1 MYGSAY
7 SQSPVW
13 GTHPNFPTSPL
24 DVIPTPVE
32 SPELKT
38 ITLAG
43 VEVGEDDDAETTSSL
58 PDSQMEK
65 SSKDL
70 AVELEK
76 RGKKSPSS
84 AEKKLSL
91 IASAHAMG
99 HFGVEATFRK
109 LFHEGW
115 WWPQM
120 RSEISDQ
127 LKECD
132 ACTRFTVVKTGY
144 HPAQAIT
151 AVGPWDHVQID
162 TSVHL
167 PESPDG
173 YTALL
178 VVICVFSSFVVL
190 RPLKNTQAQCV
201 AEALW
206 SIFCILGLPKIMQSD
221 NGPEFSNDILRVL
234 IKLSGIE
241 HRFISPYHPQ
251 ADGKVER
258 SIGTTTMIIKKMLHG
273 TTHHWPLFVNFA
285 QLSFNQKISSLTGS
299 APFSLMFG
307 RRCNEIRSYSSESDE
322 YTLINL
328 DDWKE
333 HQEKILSLIYPAI
346 SERIKGGKDKMIQSL
361 NRSRKILLPYSLPE
375 GSTVMLK
382 DPVRANKFE
391 PKYIGPYTIIRRARN
406 GAYVLKD
413 ATGMILDRHVPLDQ
427 MKIVVKGSRRRKID
441 ESLETF
447 EVESILSHRGDP
459 GAYEYFVHWKGY
471 SADEDS
477 WLSAT
482 RFQDTKIIEEYW
494 RRTLGASR

>member
-1 MYGSAY
+1 
-7 SQSPVW
+7 
-13 GTHPNFPTSPL
+13 
-24 DVIPTPVE
+24 
-32 SPELKT
+32 
-38 ITLAG
+38 
-43 VEVGEDDDAETTSSL
+43 
-58 PDSQMEK
+58 
-65 SSKDL
+65 
-70 AVELEK
+70 
-76 RGKKSPSS
+76 
-84 AEKKLSL
+84 
-91 IASAHAMG
+91 
-99 HFGVEATFRK
+99 
-109 LFHEGW
+109 
-115 WWPQM
+115 M

-151 AVGPWDHVQID
+151 AVGPWDHIQID

-173 YTALL
+173 FCALL
-178 VVICVFSSFVVL
+178 VVIDVFTSFVIL
-190 RPLKNTQAQCV
+190 RPLRNTKAETV
-201 AEALW
+201 AESLW

-221 NGPEFSNDILRVL
+221 NGPEFSNDILRTLVTL
-234 IKLSGIE
+234 TGIE
-241 HRFISPYHPQ
+241 QRFISPYHPQ

-307 RRCNEIRSYSSESDE
+307 RKCNDLRNYSSQSDE

-328 DDWKE
+328 EDWKE

-361 NRSRKILLPYSLPE
+361 NKSRKILLPSSLPE

-391 PKYIGPYTIIRRARN
+391 PKYVGPYTIIRRARN

-427 MKIVVKGSRRRKID
+427 LKIVIKGPQRRKID
-441 ESLETF
+441 ESSEVF
-447 EVESILSHRGDP
+447 EVESILAHRGNP
-459 GAYEYFVHWKGY
+459 GAHEYLVHWKGY
-471 SADEDS
+471 SAEEDS
-477 WLSAT
+477 WEPSSSFHDT
-482 RFQDTKIIEEYW
+482 RIIEKYW
-494 RRTLGASR
+494 LRCREASSHQ